1 MSSIWF
7 IAAAVFLVAE
17 LMLSGFVFLPISIG
31 SLFAGFTSLLSE
43 NLNIQ
48 ITVFLLFTI
57 VGIYLS
63 VKVFGPKKSES
74 TESSKFS
81 EGVNKYIGK
90 TFHVDKEID
99 PYIATSSHV
108 LGDDW
113 LIISNERRIL
123 PGTLV
128 EVIKIDGTKLVVVA
142 KDY

>member
-1 MSSIWF
+1 MWF

-57 VGIYLS
+57 VGIYVS
-63 VKVFGPKKSES
+63 VKVFGPKKSEN

>member
-1 MSSIWF
+1 MWF

>member
-1 MSSIWF
+1 MWF

-31 SLFAGFTSLLSE
+31 SLFAGLTSLLSE

>member
-1 MSSIWF
+1 MWF

-31 SLFAGFTSLLSE
+31 SLFAGLTSLLSE

-57 VGIYLS
+57 VGIYVS

>member
-1 MSSIWF
+1 MSSMWF

-17 LMLSGFVFLPISIG
+17 LMVSGFVFLPISIG

-74 TESSKFS
+74 TVSSKFS

-142 KDY
+142 KDN

>member
-1 MSSIWF
+1 MWF

-142 KDY
+142 KD

>member
-1 MSSIWF
+1 MWF

-57 VGIYLS
+57 VGIYVS

-99 PYIATSSHV
+99 PHIATSSHV

-142 KDY
+142 RDW

>member
-1 MSSIWF
+1 MWF

-31 SLFAGFTSLLSE
+31 SLFAGLTSLLSE

-57 VGIYLS
+57 VGIYVS

-142 KDY
+142 RDW

>member
-1 MSSIWF
+1 MWF

-17 LMLSGFVFLPISIG
+17 LMVSGFVFLPISIG

-57 VGIYLS
+57 VGIYVS

-142 KDY
+142 KDN

>member
-1 MSSIWF
+1 MWF

-57 VGIYLS
+57 VGIYVS

-74 TESSKFS
+74 NESSKFS

>member
-1 MSSIWF
+1 MWF

-74 TESSKFS
+74 TVSSKFS

-142 KDY
+142 KDN

>member
-1 MSSIWF
+1 MSNMWF

-142 KDY
+142 KDN

>member
-1 MSSIWF
+1 MSNMWF

-31 SLFAGFTSLLSE
+31 SLFAGLTSLLSE

-57 VGIYLS
+57 VGIYVS

-142 KDY
+142 KDN

>member
-1 MSSIWF
+1 MSSMWF

-17 LMLSGFVFLPISIG
+17 LMVSGFVFLPISIG

-57 VGIYLS
+57 VGIYVS

>member
-1 MSSIWF
+1 MSNMWF

-57 VGIYLS
+57 VGIYVS

>member
-1 MSSIWF
+1 MSSMWF

-17 LMLSGFVFLPISIG
+17 LMVSGFVFLPISIG

-74 TESSKFS
+74 TVSSKFS

>member
-1 MSSIWF
+1 
-7 IAAAVFLVAE
+7 
-17 LMLSGFVFLPISIG
+17 MLSGFVFLPISIG

-128 EVIKIDGTKLVVVA
+128 EVIKIDGTKLVVEA

>member
-1 MSSIWF
+1 
-7 IAAAVFLVAE
+7 
-17 LMLSGFVFLPISIG
+17 MLSD
-31 SLFAGFTSLLSE
+31 

-74 TESSKFS
+74 TDSSKFS

>member
-1 MSSIWF
+1 MSNMWF

-17 LMLSGFVFLPISIG
+17 LMMSGFVFLPISIG
-31 SLFAGFTSLLSE
+31 SLFAGLISLVSD

-48 ITVFLLFTI
+48 IAVFLLFTI
-57 VGIYLS
+57 VGIYIS

-142 KDY
+142 KDN

>member
-1 MSSIWF
+1 MSSMWF
-7 IAAAVFLVAE
+7 IAAAFFLVAE
-17 LMLSGFVFLPISIG
+17 LMMSGFVFLPISIG
-31 SLFAGFTSLLSE
+31 SLFAGLISLVSD

-48 ITVFLLFTI
+48 IAVFLLFTI
-57 VGIYLS
+57 IGIYIS

-74 TESSKFS
+74 NESSKFS

-99 PYIATSSHV
+99 PYKATNSHV

>member
-1 MSSIWF
+1 MSNMWF